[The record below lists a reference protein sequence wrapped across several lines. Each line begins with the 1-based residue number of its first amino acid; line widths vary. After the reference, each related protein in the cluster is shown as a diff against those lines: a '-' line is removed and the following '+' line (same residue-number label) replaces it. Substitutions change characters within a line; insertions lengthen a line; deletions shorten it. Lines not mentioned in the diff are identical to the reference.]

1 MVRVIRKEDA
11 KNYLSKADEF
21 LDEARDALLKS
32 RFNAAGLNAIQAI
45 INANDALTI
54 FIVGKRASK
63 DHREAIKTH
72 IEAVGV
78 IGDSSHRGI
87 LRDALASKS
96 EVGYSG
102 RMVSKRIAQDL
113 ARDAIKFV
121 KWTKKYVR

>member
-1 MVRVIRKEDA
+1 MVRVIKKEDA
-11 KNYLSKADEF
+11 ENYLSKADEF

-45 INANDALTI
+45 INANDAFTT
-54 FIVGKRASK
+54 FIIGKRASK

-72 IEAVGV
+72 IEAAGV

-113 ARDAIKFV
+113 VRDAIKFV
-121 KWTKKYVR
+121 KWTRKYVR